1 MKKGLIIAVIFLAFC
16 GIIGSCSDSSSDSKY
31 SGYSKTYN
39 EDSEYRQ
46 NIKDIADAYG
56 VTEREV
62 DQKINAVTG
71 GK

>member
-1 MKKGLIIAVIFLAFC
+1 MKKVLIIAVIFLAFC
-16 GIIGSCSDSSSDSKY
+16 GIIGSCSDSSSNSKY

-46 NIKDIADAYG
+46 NIKKIADAYG
-56 VTEREV
+56 VTEKEV
-62 DQKINAVTG
+62 DRKINAVTG

>member
-1 MKKGLIIAVIFLAFC
+1 MKNILVIAVIILLIC
-16 GIIGSCSDSSSDSKY
+16 GIIGSCSDSSSNSKY
-31 SGYSKTYN
+31 SGYSDTYN
-39 EDSEYRQ
+39 NNSEYRK

-56 VTEREV
+56 VTEKEV